1 MVVDAS
7 AQQRPP
13 RPNLADGNREGATLP
28 RPYSSQMSRAWP
40 AFVGQAPT
48 APIKKK
54 KLASSLKR
62 ASRKIPGSDLLS
74 HAPTHAV
81 PSAEAGLTSVFGMGT
96 GGTLP
101 L

>member
-1 MVVDAS
+1 MVVDTS
-7 AQQRPP
+7 DQQRPP

-28 RPYSSQMSRAWP
+28 RPYSSQMSCAWP

-48 APIKKK
+48 ENTKE
-54 KLASSLKR
+54 LASSLRR
-62 ASRKIPGSDLLS
+62 ALEKIPGSDLLS